1 MVVDKRECVNMISNF
16 LNKVS
21 GDIGEY
27 ITKYYLKAS
36 TDAIILRD
44 VFIKTD
50 EGNTSQIDIVMI
62 GNKGVYVIEVKSYDN
77 ANIYG
82 NGKNRTWYYYL
93 GGKRYDIYSPVIQN
107 RNHIKHLKNLLKDF
121 GDIPFFSGVVILCN
135 DIKVE
140 NINADLQNTY
150 EFVCDSMPSLS
161 RALNLV
167 TENKP
172 CVLSEQTKQEISKFI
187 QANQIK
193 DKQARKE
200 HIEKIKTIKAEQ
212 ETLKQENLCPYCKT
226 PLVLRKGKYGNFYGC
241 SNYPKCKYTRKI

>member
-1 MVVDKRECVNMISNF
+1 MISNF

-50 EGNTSQIDIVMI
+50 DGNTSQIDIVMI

-93 GGKRYDIYSPVIQN
+93 GGKDMIFTALSYRIEIT
-107 RNHIKHLKNLLKDF
+107 L
-121 GDIPFFSGVVILCN
+121 
-135 DIKVE
+135 
-140 NINADLQNTY
+140 NI
-150 EFVCDSMPSLS
+150 
-161 RALNLV
+161 
-167 TENKP
+167 
-172 CVLSEQTKQEISKFI
+172 
-187 QANQIK
+187 
-193 DKQARKE
+193 
-200 HIEKIKTIKAEQ
+200 
-212 ETLKQENLCPYCKT
+212 
-226 PLVLRKGKYGNFYGC
+226 
-241 SNYPKCKYTRKI
+241 